1 MGGFSFSNFR
11 NRFRYKL
18 HCHHRMTRAFS
29 NNRLDMKKTHLKKT
43 KKIESP
49 VCTMIV
55 TYTIRYRLINQMTN
69 TNKFIHTQ
77 AYCEFFPRS
86 SIGRGI
92 DEQWSV
98 WFARFDALCQWPAIL
113 ERD

>member
-1 MGGFSFSNFR
+1 MVFIFR

-18 HCHHRMTRAFS
+18 RCHQRMTRAFS

-55 TYTIRYRLINQMTN
+55 IYTIRYQLINHKMTN
-69 TNKFIHTQ
+69 TNKFIRTQ
-77 AYCEFFPRS
+77 AYCEFFLQS
-86 SIGRGI
+86 LIGRGI
-92 DEQWSV
+92 GEQ
-98 WFARFDALCQWPAIL
+98 
-113 ERD
+113 